1 MRKLFRNV
9 TAKMPHPNICL
20 FTSIRLPT
28 DPEATSYLRDCLNSW
43 RMAGFDAV
51 AVNGPRET
59 EALRCL
65 DLPVEFAVT
74 AADGKPRIGTILSS
88 IRARGCRFAGIIN
101 SDCRII
107 GYPNVA
113 AALQAGLERT
123 AVLAWRIDVGPDLM
137 PTTMRGGFDAYFFDT
152 EVMPRDDCGFS
163 IGDPWW
169 DYWFPLAC
177 EMSGARVETLAVP
190 LLTHKAHPANWNE
203 QSFICSGYRFW
214 TTFQGWHLRGAVPKS
229 LLAQIPIGW
238 RLDGT
243 PSVDQLGHL
252 CSIIPAWLHDSRPQK
267 IAIMG
272 PQAAEVEAVLRF
284 YWRAMQLAEL
294 ADIRKAELDEL
305 ARLAES
311 RKAELAEI
319 RNSTSWRVT
328 APLRAAAM
336 AARRFASTLKP
347 RPKRLATDG
356 RTPVLGR

>member
-1 MRKLFRNV
+1 
-9 TAKMPHPNICL
+9 
-20 FTSIRLPT
+20 
-28 DPEATSYLRDCLNSW
+28 
-43 RMAGFDAV
+43 MAGFDAV
-51 AVNGPRET
+51 AVNGPGET

-65 DLPVEFAVT
+65 DLPVEFAVA
-74 AADGKPRIGTILSS
+74 AADGKPRIGTILSA
-88 IRARGCRFAGIIN
+88 IRARGCRFGGIIN

-107 GYPNVA
+107 GYPNA
-113 AALQAGLERT
+113 AARLQAGLERT
-123 AVLAWRIDVGPDLM
+123 AVLAWRIDVGPDLR
-137 PTTMRGGFDAYFFDT
+137 PTTMRGGFDAYFFDA

-214 TTFQGWHLRGAVPKS
+214 TAFQSWHLRGAVPKS

-252 CSIIPAWLHDSRPQK
+252 CSIIPAWLHDSRPQT

-284 YWRAMQLAEL
+284 CWRAMRLAEL
-294 ADIRKAELDEL
+294 ADIH
-305 ARLAES
+305 
-311 RKAELAEI
+311 KAELAEI
-319 RNSTSWRVT
+319 RNSTCWRMT
-328 APLRAAAM
+328 APLRAAVV

-347 RPKRLATDG
+347 RPRGLATDG
-356 RTPVLGR
+356 RSPVLGR

>member
-1 MRKLFRNV
+1 MLGGNNQ
-9 TAKMPHPNICL
+9 MPHANICL

-51 AVNGPRET
+51 AINGPGET

-74 AADGKPRIGTILSS
+74 AADGKPRIGTILSA

-123 AVLAWRIDVGPDLM
+123 AVLAWRIDVGPDLK
-137 PTTMRGGFDAYFFDT
+137 PTTLRGGFDAYFFDT
-152 EVMPRDDCGFS
+152 EVMPRDDCGFF

-190 LLTHKAHPANWNE
+190 LLTHKAHPASWSE
-203 QSFICSGYRFW
+203 QSSIRGTYRFW
-214 TTFQGWHLRGAVPKS
+214 AAFQSWQRAGALPKS
-229 LLAQIPIGW
+229 LLAQIPTGF
-238 RLDGT
+238 RLDRT
-243 PSVDQLGHL
+243 PSAYQLQCLFG
-252 CSIIPAWLHDSRPQK
+252 IIIRDWLHDSRPQT

-272 PQAAEVEAVLRF
+272 PEAAEIERVLRF
-284 YWRAMQLAEL
+284 GGRAML
-294 ADIRKAELDEL
+294 KASCE
-305 ARLAES
+305 
-311 RKAELAEI
+311 AELAEI
-319 RNSTSWRVT
+319 RNSTCWRMT
-328 APLRAAAM
+328 APLRSAVV

-347 RPKRLATDG
+347 RPKGLATDG
-356 RTPVLGR
+356 RSPALGQ